1 MTNQD
6 TIVVNKRGT
15 PAVTP
20 ANKANVAESIPTEES
35 TDLKPT
41 HNPTPTGKR
50 VFEGSFDVET
60 LKSPRGLEEGL
71 LKAKTSE
78 ANFKLLPNGQSTATS
93 DGIIRATTLPISPD
107 ELSKEKQL
115 RQTIEELRKNKNWKE
130 MLKYGEAKEPSGP
143 VFINTGWTQKPNTIG
158 SLVVA
163 YLAFEA
169 SRNPEEISMLL
180 PYFLT
185 FIVQRL
191 KEGNTIYNQHLLML
205 LYHSL
210 DYADESFIQLFVEKG
225 GLGPLIVFFLSD
237 QFEMRQIAA
246 AVCDKL
252 YKDRPEIQYEFLR
265 QQGGNKLVQLL
276 VREWEDEESLKDI
289 VIHILNLIEVTLEG
303 SDEPSTILP
312 NAEKIEQAMIRDILE
327 NLDPNQYSIETME
340 LVDEL
345 LRALG
350 ENNKNG
356 ML

>member
-1 MTNQD
+1 MTSQD
-6 TIVVNKRGT
+6 TIVVNKRST
-15 PAVTP
+15 PAATP
-20 ANKANVAESIPTEES
+20 ANKANVSERNMTQDC
-35 TDLKPT
+35 TDAKLI
-41 HNPTPTGKR
+41 HNPTQTGKR
-50 VFEGSFDVET
+50 VFESLSEIET
-60 LKSPRGLEEGL
+60 MKSPKVNEEGL
-71 LKAKTSE
+71 PKAKTE
-78 ANFKLLPNGQSTATS
+78 ANFKFQSSGQSIATS
-93 DGIIRATTLPISPD
+93 DGIVRAATMPSIPEEFSM
-107 ELSKEKQL
+107 EKQL
-115 RQTIEELRKNKNWKE
+115 RLTIEDLRKNKNWKE
-130 MLKYGEAKEPSGP
+130 MLEYVESKESSGP

-169 SRNPEEISMLL
+169 SKNPEEISKML
-180 PYFLT
+180 PYFLP

-210 DYADESFIQLFVEKG
+210 DYANESFIQLFVEKG
-225 GLGPLIVFFLSD
+225 GMGPLIVFFLSD
-237 QFEMRQIAA
+237 KIEMRQIAA

-252 YKDRPEIQYEFLR
+252 YQDRPEIQHEFLR

-276 VREWEDEESLKDI
+276 VREWEDEESLKEI
-289 VIHILNLIEVTLEG
+289 VIHILNLIEVTVEG

-327 NLDPNQYSIETME
+327 NLDPNQYSIDTME